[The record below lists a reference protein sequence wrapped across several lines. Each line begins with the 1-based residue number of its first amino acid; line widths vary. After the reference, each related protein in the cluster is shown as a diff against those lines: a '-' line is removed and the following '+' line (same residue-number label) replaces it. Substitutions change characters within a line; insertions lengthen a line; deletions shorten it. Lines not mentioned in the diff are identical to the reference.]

1 MPRTYPYCPRCA
13 AAFTHQVLHGRER
26 LVCPACRFIFWQNP
40 AVGVA
45 VIVLQAGRIVLAR
58 RSRGV
63 YRGDWCIPC
72 GYVEY
77 DEDVRE
83 AARREFREETG
94 LLVEVGGVYAA
105 HSNFHDPAAHTVGIW
120 FLGEVLE
127 GTLQAADDV
136 DQVAWVALHEVPDNL
151 AFPTDRLVISQLQR
165 QYGTAK
171 G

>member
-1 MPRTYPYCPRCA
+1 MAANVWCA
-13 AAFTHQVLHGRER
+13 RRVGSSFGRIR
-26 LVCPACRFIFWQNP
+26 QWASPSSCCRRAESCWP
-40 AVGVA
+40 AV
-45 VIVLQAGRIVLAR
+45 LAGA
-58 RSRGV
+58 
-63 YRGDWCIPC
+63 YRGDWCVPC

-94 LLVEVGGVYAA
+94 LLVEVGGVYAV

-151 AFPTDRLVISQLQR
+151 AFPTDRLVIRQLQR